1 MGIPW
6 VKKFWSFCTLG
17 RHGWRKNFLAAE
29 GGRQIF
35 WGVPWE
41 FGPQMIFFLLARV
54 WPGYITTFLITPF
67 QIVTS
72 ANARGLSVNDRK
84 CMFKHDKEDL
94 TLFKGYSQANC
105 LFECQLKIAYDKCQ
119 CVPWDY
125 PHLNDSWSIC
135 DRFGRECFLDMM
147 IKVDL
152 HKECNCILDCAI
164 TRYTYSLH
172 ANKINAE
179 ELCSKKEYLSFM
191 SSGTKGYPPKFI
203 RRYEQIVYGKDIGND
218 VLCQN
223 RTRNMAIVRFQIADQ
238 IITRIKKT
246 QRMTFAD
253 FVSNIGMLHT

>member
-1 MGIPW
+1 MYLEGNRIFDFDSGLF
-6 VKKFWSFCTLG
+6 KGYKATLPFEISIHDPMTVADLQG
-17 RHGWRKNFLAAE
+17 NAVEVEA
-29 GGRQIF
+29 
-35 WGVPWE
+35 
-41 FGPQMIFFLLARV
+41 
-54 WPGYITTFLITPF
+54 GYITTFLITPF

-72 ANARGLSVNDRK
+72 ANARGLTVNDRK

-172 ANKINAE
+172 TNKINAE
-179 ELCSKKEYLSFM
+179 ELCSKKKYLSFM
-191 SSGTKGYPPKFI
+191 SSGTTGYPPKFI

-253 FVSNIGMLHT
+253 FVSNIGTSLHT